1 MSPPDTTPAAQP
13 GAKPAAK
20 PSQTPWVR
28 MAIDYAGPAAFM
40 LGFFLTHKILLGTW
54 ALVIVSGLAL
64 LVGFVIERRVAISPL
79 IWGLAALVFGV
90 LTIVFKDERIIKM
103 KTTFIDAALGAFM
116 LGGWAIGKSPI
127 KLLMGQTIALTD
139 AGWRRL
145 TFRFGLFFLV
155 MGAANEIIWRT
166 QPDAVWVAFRFP
178 GLLILS
184 LLFSATQIPGMMK
197 DAQAA
202 EAAVRLVET
211 QE

>member
-1 MSPPDTTPAAQP
+1 MSTPDTNPAGSPAP
-13 GAKPAAK
+13 APTSKP
-20 PSQTPWVR
+20 TPWVR

-40 LGFFLTHKILLGTW
+40 VGFVLTHKILMGTW

-64 LVGFVIERRVAISPL
+64 VVGFVIERRVAPSPL

-116 LGGWAIGKSPI
+116 LGGWALGKSPI
-127 KLLMGQTIALTD
+127 KLLMGQSIALT
-139 AGWRRL
+139 AIGWRRL
-145 TFRFGLFFLV
+145 TLRFGLFFLV